1 MKQFGR
7 KPRRGA
13 AHSAG
18 RALEVE
24 NDSARKLEVVL
35 RLLKEPGCQGVALQ
49 AKRDARVPAIVR
61 STAGLDGVGVAA
73 LSRDLGL
80 YASAAKNSVQPGFPL
95 FLPPGDLRA
104 PTVGCDLHVFVSK
117 NRGSK
122 DGGNA
127 SFDSEPVVRKAN
139 HGGVDADGAG
149 IEGRRLKA
157 QPARADT
164 QLPAVVGAAAIEE
177 LRLG

>member
-35 RLLKEPGCQGVALQ
+35 RLLKEPGAHVVALQ

-95 FLPPGDLRA
+95 FLPPAHLPPPPLG
-104 PTVGCDLHVFVSK
+104 PHLHYFFPN
-117 NRGSK
+117 NRG
-122 DGGNA
+122 
-127 SFDSEPVVRKAN
+127 
-139 HGGVDADGAG
+139 
-149 IEGRRLKA
+149 I
-157 QPARADT
+157 T
-164 QLPAVVGAAAIEE
+164 
-177 LRLG
+177 